1 MRVAPVAAAVA
12 GSLFAIGFAPGVASA
27 GPTTTTEPVERPLS
41 SAEVLVP
48 SRPDIVNGE
57 PLGFEAWSPLSDT
70 AGVRVY
76 FLSGTPACYG
86 VRTITTETADTVT
99 VDLQSGS
106 LPEAA
111 DRMCTAKAVLAATD
125 VALDAPL
132 GGRKLLS
139 RY

>member
-1 MRVAPVAAAVA
+1 MRVVLVATAVV
-12 GSLFAIGFAPGVASA
+12 GSLFTIGFAPGVASA
-27 GPTTTTEPVERPLS
+27 APTTTTEPVERPLS
-41 SAEVLVP
+41 SAEVLVH
-48 SRPDIVNGE
+48 SRFDIVNGE

-86 VRTITTETADTVT
+86 VRTVTTETVDTVT
-99 VDLQSGS
+99 VDLQSGF

-132 GGRKLLS
+132 GVRKVLS

>member
-1 MRVAPVAAAVA
+1 MRVALAAAVA
-12 GSLFAIGFAPGVASA
+12 GSLFTIGFAPGVASA
-27 GPTTTTEPVERPLS
+27 APTTTETVERPLS

-48 SRPDIVNGE
+48 SRSDIVNGE

-70 AGVRVY
+70 AGVRLY

-86 VRTITTETADTVT
+86 VRTVTTETADTVT
-99 VDLQSGS
+99 VELQSGS

-111 DRMCTAKAVLAATD
+111 DHKCTAKAVLAATD

-132 GGRKLLS
+132 GDRKVLS